1 MAGGASFGAHSLRA
15 PHRVAGKT
23 NSVGR
28 YNAEFMNALAC
39 FHRTLPTPSVGSLA
53 ALRSRITTTTKKD

>member
-1 MAGGASFGAHSLRA
+1 LRA
-15 PHRVAGKT
+15 PQRVAGKT

-39 FHRTLPTPSVGSLA
+39 FHCTLPTPSVGSMA